1 MLDHALT
8 IRAATPGDADALR
21 WLAALDSRPRISGY
35 VLLAERDGVA
45 VAAIALASGAVVAD
59 PFNSTPCALS
69 GHAAIGCCA
78 RVATSGPCGRWCD
91 GWRRSPCGPS
101 SDDSAHTGSGCSS
114 GEASTCR
121 DCSCGSSWTRC
132 WSARHRGHSTAAS

>member
-59 PFNSTPCALS
+59 PFNSTAAAVRFLRARRYRLLRQGGDVGAVRAL
-69 GHAAIGCCA
+69 
-78 RVATSGPCGRWCD
+78 V
-91 GWRRSPCGPS
+91 RRLAPQPLR
-101 SDDSAHTGSGCSS
+101 A
-114 GEASTCR
+114 
-121 DCSCGSSWTRC
+121 
-132 WSARHRGHSTAAS
+132 